1 MRRPLFWSLF
11 GPQLVILLLCILV
24 LAGYSWKTRS
34 AALSGEWR
42 RVLDTQ
48 AVLVSHLVLDDEGG
62 LHSTK
67 RLNTLG
73 ERLLE
78 ESGVRLTV
86 LTSDGR
92 VLFDSVASSDEM
104 LLHADRPEI
113 IGALHGGERHSE
125 RYSKTLGQVMHYAA
139 YPVRDRVG
147 GTLAVVRVA
156 IPRQEIVAP
165 LERFT
170 RFFAGML
177 ALVILASVGF
187 SYLFARRV
195 TIPVRD
201 MRAGLLRLGSGD
213 LNHRLAIPR
222 PHHLAAL
229 SEAINET
236 GEQLSRQVGQIKA
249 ERALR
254 EGILSGMHEGVV
266 ALGRERRIVLINPAA
281 RELLEIGTRPVAGQL
296 LELTVPNIGLL
307 ELVDAAAKEGKTLTG
322 EIRWREKRHT
332 ESLLLATATRW
343 QRPDGEEGGLLI
355 LLGDMT
361 RIRRIE
367 QIRRDFVAN
376 VSHELRTPITSI
388 RGFTET
394 LMDAP
399 PEDEETRQR
408 FLGIILRHTEQM
420 QTILNDMLLLARL
433 EEDGGAGLKTETVSA
448 AALLESACEVCLARA
463 GVRNVTLLREVVPQ
477 DFAFQGHRHLLE
489 QALVNLIDN
498 AIKYGG
504 AGKRVIVKAT
514 LRNQTVSLAV
524 HDQGPGLDPEQAVR
538 VFERFYRVDAG
549 RSREQGGS
557 GLGLAVV
564 KHVVHAHHGTV
575 TVENLPQGGCAF
587 IIALP
592 LVLPVA
598 GES

>member
-1 MRRPLFWSLF
+1 MRRPVFWSLF

-24 LAGYSWKTRS
+24 LAGYSWKSRR

-67 RLNTLG
+67 RLNALG
-73 ERLLE
+73 ERLME

-86 LTSDGR
+86 LTPDGR

-156 IPRQEIVAP
+156 IPRHEIVAP

-187 SYLFARRV
+187 SYLLARRV

-201 MRAGLLRLGSGD
+201 MLAGLLRLGSGD
-213 LNHRLAIPR
+213 LSHRLAVPR
-222 PHHLAAL
+222 PRHLATL

-266 ALGRERRIVLINPAA
+266 ALDRERRIVLINPAA
-281 RELLEIGTRPVAGQL
+281 RALLETGTRPVAGQP

-307 ELVDAAAKEGKTLTG
+307 ELVDAAAKEGKPLTG

-343 QRPDGEEGGLLI
+343 QLPDGEEGGLLI
-355 LLGDMT
+355 LLSDMT

-408 FLGIILRHTEQM
+408 FLGIILRQTEQM

-433 EEDGGAGLKTETVSA
+433 EEDGGAGVKTETVSA
-448 AALLESACEVCLARA
+448 AALLESSCEVCLARA
-463 GVRNVTLLREVVPQ
+463 RASNVTLVREVPQ
-477 DFAFQGHRHLLE
+477 EFTFQGHRHLLE

-504 AGKRVIVKAT
+504 AGKHVIVKAA

-524 HDQGPGLDPEQAVR
+524 HDQGPGLHPEQAGR

-564 KHVVHAHHGTV
+564 KHVVQAHRGTV

-592 LVLPVA
+592 LVVPVA
-598 GES
+598 EGG